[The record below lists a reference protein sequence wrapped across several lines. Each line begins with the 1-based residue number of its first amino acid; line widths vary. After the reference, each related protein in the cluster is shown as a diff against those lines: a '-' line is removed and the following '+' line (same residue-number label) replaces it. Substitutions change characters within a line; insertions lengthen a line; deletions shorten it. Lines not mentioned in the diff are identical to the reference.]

1 MMADRISRV
10 LENSKETSSPFVGT
24 KSVIGYPPSSNSMK
38 DGDIVFAQ
46 SSNKQLSLFKKY
58 RGRVHKSYLSSDGNQ
73 YVDRDINIAGNI
85 NLSNKLIIKNY
96 PAFGVYQSSSADAQQ
111 IENDAYETIVFD
123 EELYDNGGNFS
134 TSDYSFTAPM
144 NGIYHFNARILW
156 DANESAG
163 DGDWAAEDYNQ
174 ISLVKNDR
182 TTAPDAADIVAQSR
196 NTIQGAVTDV
206 YLSNNITS
214 DLKLDI
220 GDYISVAVKHVTA
233 AAHSQYTYAP
243 TNAYIWTSLTGHLIC
258 AL

>member
-1 MMADRISRV
+1 MDRDTRNILNLKQPNLFSHGEVSTDGMSDGQITIS
-10 LENSKETSSPFVGT
+10 K
-24 KSVIGYPPSSNSMK
+24 GYNQQTTLSLKKDGRIYKTNMSSN
-38 DGDIVFAQ
+38 
-46 SSNKQLSLFKKY
+46 
-58 RGRVHKSYLSSDGNQ
+58 GNQ
-73 YVDRDINIAGNI
+73 YVDKDLKVNGNI

-123 EELYDNGGNFS
+123 TKLYDNGDDFS

-156 DANESAG
+156 DGNESAG

-182 TTAPDAADIVAQSR
+182 TSVPDSADIVALER
-196 NTIQGAVTDV
+196 DTIQGAVTDV
-206 YLSNNITS
+206 YLSNRIVS
-214 DLKLDI
+214 DLRLDA

-233 AAHSQYTYAP
+233 AGHSQYTYAP
-243 TNAYIWTSLTGHLIC
+243 TSPYMWTSLTGHLVC

>member
-1 MMADRISRV
+1 MDRDTRNILNLKQPNLFSHGEVSTDGMSDGQITIS
-10 LENSKETSSPFVGT
+10 K
-24 KSVIGYPPSSNSMK
+24 GYNQQTTLSLKKDGRIYKTNMSSN
-38 DGDIVFAQ
+38 
-46 SSNKQLSLFKKY
+46 
-58 RGRVHKSYLSSDGNQ
+58 GNQ
-73 YVDRDINIAGNI
+73 YVDKDLKVNGNI

-182 TTAPDAADIVAQSR
+182 TSEPDSADIVALER
-196 NTIQGAVTDV
+196 DVIQGAVTDV
-206 YLSNNITS
+206 YLSNRIVS
-214 DLKLDI
+214 DLRLDA

-233 AAHSQYTYAP
+233 AGHSQYTYAP
-243 TNAYIWTSLTGHLIC
+243 TSPYMWTSLTGHLVC

>member
-1 MMADRISRV
+1 MGNITRQDRINLHKNQVGISTGEGTF
-10 LENSKETSSPFVGT
+10 ENLTEGVPQFRTEIDHETGRQKTVQYI
-24 KSVIGYPPSSNSMK
+24 KSGLDVVKSE
-38 DGDIVFAQ
+38 
-46 SSNKQLSLFKKY
+46 FKNLDDTESTIP
-58 RGRVHKSYLSSDGNQ
+58 V
-73 YVDRDINIAGNI
+73 IAG
-85 NLSNKLIIKNY
+85 Y
-96 PAFGVYQSSSADAQQ
+96 PAFGVYQSASADAQQ

-182 TTAPDAADIVAQSR
+182 TSEPDSADIVALER
-196 NTIQGAVTDV
+196 DTIQGAVTDV
-206 YLSNNITS
+206 YLSNRIVS
-214 DLKLDI
+214 DLRLDA

-233 AAHSQYTYAP
+233 AGHSQYTYAP
-243 TNAYIWTSLTGHLIC
+243 TNPYMWTSLTGHLVC
-258 AL
+258 AI

>member
-1 MMADRISRV
+1 MDRIERNINNKKQGKISLV
-10 LENSKETSSPFVGT
+10 NSQPSLRAMRDGEESLYLGRDGILMRYRREKGILWKTQMT
-24 KSVIGYPPSSNSMK
+24 K
-38 DGDIVFAQ
+38 
-46 SSNKQLSLFKKY
+46 
-58 RGRVHKSYLSSDGNQ
+58 DGNQ
-73 YVDRDINIAGNI
+73 YVDKNLKVNGNI

-163 DGDWAAEDYNQ
+163 DGDWAAEDYHQ

-182 TTAPDAADIVAQSR
+182 TSVPDSADIVALER
-196 NTIQGAVTDV
+196 NVIQGAVTDV
-206 YLSNNITS
+206 YLSNRIVS
-214 DLKLDI
+214 DLKLDA

-233 AAHSQYTYAP
+233 AGHSQYTYAP
-243 TNAYIWTSLTGHLIC
+243 TSPYMWTSLTGHLVC